1 MRTRQ
6 TTEDGFDEE
15 NATRGLEHRGGDPSG
30 CGPPPRATED
40 DEIAPGNVGEPG
52 GRWRDHEIPHVMA
65 DTAEGRHFTQPATE
79 LYSGGYLGTFGYG
92 HGGKEGYIP
101 SPESKPRS

>member
-1 MRTRQ
+1 M
-6 TTEDGFDEE
+6 
-15 NATRGLEHRGGDPSG
+15 PY
-30 CGPPPRATED
+30 
-40 DEIAPGNVGEPG
+40 
-52 GRWRDHEIPHVMA
+52 VMEG
-65 DTAEGRHFTQPATE
+65 TAEKRGHFTRPATE